1 MRILVHLSIVLVLI
15 TVMYQFVH
23 CGGRNSQHRN
33 RFLSK
38 VKLKHLR
45 RIQIIKCCGGSK
57 CSSSFM
63 RKPKRRTSD
72 LKTNTTQHLKTSSTQ
87 GNFQTAVTK
96 NDSRDYE
103 NNSITDSDT
112 TPSEPNQNPIERE
125 TSSSDQGITSPE
137 PTNSELTTVTISQS
151 DTMQVTSTTITTAKP
166 INNEA
171 CEQSRCATFTF
182 IANQGA
188 SSVITA
194 NTSKQ
199 IIRNG
204 MTFLFSSAVAT
215 QVDAAKNCFSRNLNL
230 ISVQDALKMN
240 LVQKLLQDVGTDS
253 TVWTIGSNEGNVSC
267 QNYNLSFAWCNQ
279 KREIVLPV
287 IMQEMNSLEI
297 VKKGL
302 TTSMLNGAAVLQTS
316 DSNTLFPFLCEPKGD
331 FQDSCLP
338 LMCNKDS
345 TLFDAKNGNIK
356 DGEKYGNWTRTCDKS
371 YLFSGKLGTWQ
382 QNWDFCCRLG
392 MHPIWFSSAS
402 DFECLSNT
410 TKVNWTL
417 NYNYWTAGRA
427 MGTWGRWAW
436 CPGAVNLPDS
446 LSWAPGQPDNNQ
458 TNENC
463 LHLQVTK
470 NASGILL
477 SDRNCSHKYVMAC
490 QGDTMIASYCNKPN
504 CPMKCSRNESF
515 FEKGILK
522 DLFVHGQWN
531 AGCGKDFL
539 FSAAALDWL
548 GAWNYCCSVGMKLAS
563 VEALEELSCLT
574 NMVAKYP
581 RAVYPDQCGR
591 DFWTSGTNRGCP
603 GSHFW
608 CSENEKLN
616 KEELA
621 NWKNGQMPSESA
633 DQCIF
638 INLSNST
645 LSETYLGAD
654 SCSKQKQFLCEAL
667 QPGNKSVQIARSCS
681 ETWNVTDDEVNDI
694 IMNPNG
700 DVVNQ
705 RRNLKCYL
713 RCCGKKGHV
722 IKSGSLVTD
731 EILRNL
737 EDLTADD
744 SQAMQDGFQ
753 NFDSCISIQSTDECN
768 TTAQVFGCG
777 KKNAPD
783 LTVGLVTAI
792 KGDATVSVTATGG
805 ITTGNRVCPL
815 YPAASCVPNQT
826 HIDELKNTGSSL
838 GGGVMTTSNGKK
850 YFMKYVFYEGIT
862 DAQAEANYCCVL
874 GSHLVIFESLE
885 DFKAFMQSW
894 QDGTQHW
901 AILGPTFDNGD
912 GTDSWCLNFKK
923 MPAGMITDI
932 NTFYRNQQL
941 NSTIFFRQGLELYS
955 VPKGSVFHR
964 VLCGPLPY

>member
-1 MRILVHLSIVLVLI
+1 
-15 TVMYQFVH
+15 
-23 CGGRNSQHRN
+23 
-33 RFLSK
+33 
-38 VKLKHLR
+38 
-45 RIQIIKCCGGSK
+45 
-57 CSSSFM
+57 
-63 RKPKRRTSD
+63 
-72 LKTNTTQHLKTSSTQ
+72 
-87 GNFQTAVTK
+87 
-96 NDSRDYE
+96 
-103 NNSITDSDT
+103 
-112 TPSEPNQNPIERE
+112 
-125 TSSSDQGITSPE
+125 
-137 PTNSELTTVTISQS
+137 
-151 DTMQVTSTTITTAKP
+151 
-166 INNEA
+166 
-171 CEQSRCATFTF
+171 
-182 IANQGA
+182 
-188 SSVITA
+188 
-194 NTSKQ
+194 
-199 IIRNG
+199 
-204 MTFLFSSAVAT
+204 
-215 QVDAAKNCFSRNLNL
+215 
-230 ISVQDALKMN
+230 
-240 LVQKLLQDVGTDS
+240 
-253 TVWTIGSNEGNVSC
+253 
-267 QNYNLSFAWCNQ
+267 
-279 KREIVLPV
+279 
-287 IMQEMNSLEI
+287 MQEMNSLEI
-297 VKKGL
+297 VQKGL

-316 DSNTLFPFLCEPKGD
+316 DSNSLFPYLCEPTGD
-331 FQDSCLP
+331 FQDSCLA
-338 LMCNKDS
+338 LKCKKRS
-345 TLFDAKNGNIK
+345 TLFDANGNIK
-356 DGEKYGNWTRTCDKS
+356 DGEKYGNWTRTCNKL
-371 YLFSGKLGTWQ
+371 YLYSGKLGTWQ

-402 DFECLSNT
+402 DFECLSNS

-470 NASGILL
+470 NSSGVLL

-490 QGDTMIASYCNKPN
+490 QGDAMMASNCNKPN
-504 CPMKCSRNESF
+504 CPMECTQNESF
-515 FEKGILK
+515 FENGILK

-539 FSAAALDWL
+539 FSAAILDWL

-563 VEALEELSCLT
+563 IEALEELSCLT

-603 GSHFW
+603 GAHFW

-645 LSETYLGAD
+645 LSETYLGTD
-654 SCSKQKQFLCEAL
+654 YCTEQKPFLCEAL

-681 ETWNVTDDEVNDI
+681 EIWNVTDDEVNDI
-694 IMNPNG
+694 IMNPSG

-722 IKSGSLVTD
+722 LKSGSLVTD

-744 SQAMQDGFQ
+744 PQAMQDGFQ
-753 NFDSCISIQSTDECN
+753 NFDSCTSIQSTDECHLM
-768 TTAQVFGCG
+768 AQMFQCG

-783 LTVGLVTAI
+783 LTLGLVTAI
-792 KGDATVSVTATGG
+792 KGDATASVTATGG
-805 ITTGNRVCPL
+805 IKTAGRVCPL

-826 HIDELKNTGSSL
+826 YIDQLKNTGSSL

-850 YFMKYVFYEGIT
+850 YFMKYVNGIT
-862 DAQAEANYCCVL
+862 PAQAEADYCCVL

-901 AILGPTFDNGD
+901 AILGPSFDNGD

-923 MPAGMITDI
+923 MPVGMITDI
-932 NTFYRNQQL
+932 NTFYRNQL
-941 NSTIFFRQGLELYS
+941 WNSTIFFRQGLELYS
-955 VPKGSVFHR
+955 VPNGSGAHR